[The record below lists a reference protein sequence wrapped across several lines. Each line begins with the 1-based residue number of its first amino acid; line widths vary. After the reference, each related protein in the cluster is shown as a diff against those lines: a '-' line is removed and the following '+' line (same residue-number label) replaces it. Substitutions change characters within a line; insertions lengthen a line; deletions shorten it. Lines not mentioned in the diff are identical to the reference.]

1 MLLTATLSIS
11 MFEQYLFF
19 TMTSTAKKVK
29 KVMYQIVENKSE
41 LFIQKLV
48 DKIIASG
55 KMNRQDYSLLTSTII
70 ADGEVSDIERRQIN
84 RIFDYIQT
92 GRLKL
97 VDW

>member
-1 MLLTATLSIS
+1 

>member
-1 MLLTATLSIS
+1 
-11 MFEQYLFF
+11 
-19 TMTSTAKKVK
+19 
-29 KVMYQIVENKSE
+29 MYKIVEKKSE

-48 DKIIASG
+48 DRIITSG

-70 ADGEVSDIERRQIN
+70 ADGEVSDVERRQIN

>member
-1 MLLTATLSIS
+1 

-19 TMTSTAKKVK
+19 TITSTAKKIK
-29 KVMYQIVENKSE
+29 KVMYQIVENQSE

-55 KMNRQDYSLLTSTII
+55 KMDRQDYSLLTSTII

>member
-1 MLLTATLSIS
+1 
-11 MFEQYLFF
+11 
-19 TMTSTAKKVK
+19 
-29 KVMYQIVENKSE
+29 MYQIVENKSE

-48 DKIIASG
+48 DRIIASG
-55 KMNRQDYSLLTSTII
+55 KMNRQDYSLLTSTVS

-97 VDW
+97 IDW